1 MAAMNVSR
9 IMFISALA
17 MPLLVACQTI
27 PLADETTSDNQ
38 VYVARGNEPGW
49 ILKMD
54 SNMID
59 YQGDYGETKIR
70 IAAPQGRPSFNG
82 MRYVAD
88 RLTVDVTY
96 ASCTDDMSGKRFA
109 DTVTVLADGKEVKGC
124 GGRALP
130 PESLN
135 DTTWVIVTMDQLP
148 VLEGIQTE
156 VRFADGRVSGTA
168 GCNRLNGTY
177 SITRNVLTFGG
188 MASTKMMCP
197 QKQMAQEAK
206 FLALLTG
213 RLTQRYTFEGD
224 LILADEKGSRIAL
237 RQVI

>member
-1 MAAMNVSR
+1 MELSLKLLLTV
-9 IMFISALA
+9 SALA
-17 MPLLVACQTI
+17 TLAACQTM
-27 PLADETTSDNQ
+27 SDQ
-38 VYVARGNEPGW
+38 EPPHSSDRIYEARGNEPGW
-49 ILKMD
+49 RL
-54 SNMID
+54 SID
-59 YQGDYGETKIR
+59 DFNLYYEGNYGETR
-70 IAAPQGRPSFNG
+70 ITVPAPQGRPSFNG